1 MDDVVHPV
9 FGEPLRHRRPVGK
22 VEKLEGEALNR
33 AELFETGLLQI
44 DIIVVVEIV
53 DTVNFEPVSQQ
64 PGREME
70 SDKAS
75 RSCYQYLHTQHR
87 SSSTHCKP
95 AGSPAPSNRFTACS
109 TGERSGPG

>member
-75 RSCYQYLHTQHR
+75 RSCYQYLHT
-87 SSSTHCKP
+87 
-95 AGSPAPSNRFTACS
+95 
-109 TGERSGPG
+109 